1 MERKAIRPFSD
12 NIIFYDS
19 EFSSLNPY
27 EGEILSIGMVRMNGE
42 ELYLEIRQP
51 HADID
56 PWVAEHVVPYFRG
69 GAVERSE
76 AVERI
81 REFVGDDKP
90 YLVSFVN
97 QYDTIFL
104 HKLFGVKRD
113 TRKEVPQHWIHVD
126 FASILF
132 GFGENPE
139 SYRPD
144 NGDFLRKMGID
155 TASYNK
161 HFALDDAKLLRDIYV
176 RFYAGQMRD
185 VQDLRSSEA
194 DSIR

>member
-1 MERKAIRPFSD
+1 MTNAEKNAIRPFSD

-27 EGEILSIGMVRMNGE
+27 EGEILSIGMVRMNGD
-42 ELYLEIRQP
+42 ELYLEVRQP
-51 HADID
+51 LAHID
-56 PWVAEHVVPYFRG
+56 PWVAENVVPYFRG
-69 GAVERSE
+69 GAVERTE
-76 AVERI
+76 AAEKLRRFI
-81 REFVGDDKP
+81 GDEKP

-104 HKLFGVKRD
+104 HKLFEVKRD

-144 NGDFLRKMGID
+144 NGDFLKEMGID
-155 TASYNK
+155 TSRYNK

-176 RFYAGQMRD
+176 RFYDNG
-185 VQDLRSSEA
+185 SSN
-194 DSIR
+194 IHGVRK